1 MEDMP
6 YQIAIDGPAAS
17 GKSTVAR
24 RVAEALGAVVLN
36 TGAMYRIVGRQALIR
51 RIDPVAAPE
60 EVADMLD
67 ELDLQF
73 RHARTGPGLD
83 FVLNGDLVPESHI
96 RNPETALAASRVAG
110 IPAVRTWL
118 VARQRE
124 AAALG
129 LLVAEGRDIGTVV
142 FPEARFKFFL
152 TATPEVRARRRLA
165 QQGESPS
172 DATVEHVAA
181 EIAERDRLDRTRRI
195 SPLRPAP
202 DAISLDTSDL
212 NLDDV
217 VTAILRIIQR
227 GSCKTPR
234 GRA

>member
-1 MEDMP
+1 MEDRL

-36 TGAMYRIVGRQALIR
+36 TGAMYRTVGWQATIR
-51 RIDPVAAPE
+51 GIDPAETPDRV
-60 EVADMLD
+60 VGVLD

-73 RHARTGPGLD
+73 KRGAASPDLEL
-83 FVLNGDLVPESHI
+83 VLNGEVVPESCI
-96 RNPETALAASRVAG
+96 RGPEAALAASRVAR

-129 LLVAEGRDIGTVV
+129 VLVAEGRDIGTVV
-142 FPEARFKFFL
+142 FPAARFKFFL

-165 QQGESPS
+165 QQGETPP
-172 DATVEHVAA
+172 DATVERVAA
-181 EIAERDRLDRTRRI
+181 EIAERDQLDSTRPI

-202 DAISLDTSDL
+202 DAICLDTSTL
-212 NLDDV
+212 NITEV
-217 VTAILRIIQR
+217 VAEILRIIQ
-227 GSCKTPR
+227 
-234 GRA
+234 GRRMPSR